1 MSDPHQASGPLV
13 WLVTIVVTTL
23 LLIASAKAL
32 WLVVPLLLAIILY
45 YMLYPV
51 VRRLALAGV
60 TRETA
65 AALVAGGVA
74 VLAIAVI
81 VPTVPWLLA
90 QSVSGEE
97 ALNRYLE
104 GGRVLID
111 RTLTTL
117 EAQFAFLQRMDFHAE
132 VGRKAEEFGDAFMQ
146 KQLAETLLR
155 AAMGLPS
162 LLLAPFFAFF
172 LLRDGRQMLQML
184 YAAVPNAFFERSV
197 YMFDRVHMTAR
208 NYFQGLLKLAAA
220 DTALLTLGLWIIGVP
235 GAFILG
241 VIAAV
246 LAWIPVVGA
255 VLGGTM
261 VVLAAATAFPADP
274 WIVYASLAL
283 FVTVRMLDAFVV
295 MPLTVGRSIRMHP
308 VPTVLMIFIGGTVAG
323 IAGLVLALPLAAVVS
338 TVVGT
343 IGGIV
348 VDPRLRARHAYA
360 KALEAQ
366 RMTSDLRL

>member
-1 MSDPHQASGPLV
+1 VSRQA
-13 WLVTIVVTTL
+13 
-23 LLIASAKAL
+23 AA
-32 WLVVPLLLAIILY
+32 
-45 YMLYPV
+45 
-51 VRRLALAGV
+51 ALAG
-60 TRETA
+60 
-65 AALVAGGVA
+65 GGIA
-74 VLAIAVI
+74 VLAIAII
-81 VPTVPWLLA
+81 VLTVPWLLA
-90 QSVSGEE
+90 QSVAGEE

-111 RTLTTL
+111 RTLQTL
-117 EAQFAFLQRMDFHAE
+117 ESQFAFLRRLNVHAE
-132 VGRKAEEFGDAFMQ
+132 VGRIAEEFGSTFMQ
-146 KQLAETLLR
+146 KQLPEALMR
-155 AAMGLPS
+155 AAGGLPT

-172 LLRDGRQMLQML
+172 LLRDGRSLLEML
-184 YAAVPNAFFERSV
+184 YGAVPNAFFERSV

-220 DTALLTLGLWIIGVP
+220 DTVMLSIGLLAIGVP
-235 GAFILG
+235 GAFVLG

-255 VLGGTM
+255 VVGGTI

-274 WIVYASLAL
+274 WVVYASLAI
-283 FVTVRMLDAFVV
+283 FVTVRMLDAVVV
-295 MPLTVGRSIRMHP
+295 MPLTVGRSIALHP

-323 IAGLVLALPLAAVVS
+323 IPGLILALPLAGVVS

-348 VDPRLRARHAYA
+348 TDPRLRARHAHA

-366 RMTSDLRL
+366 RMTADLRP